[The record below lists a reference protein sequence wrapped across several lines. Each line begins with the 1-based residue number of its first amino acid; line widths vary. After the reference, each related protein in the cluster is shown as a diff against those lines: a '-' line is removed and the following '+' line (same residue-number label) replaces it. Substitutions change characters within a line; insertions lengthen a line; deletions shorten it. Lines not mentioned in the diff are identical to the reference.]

1 MAGKSLEQVI
11 KEKIENLSS
20 KTEMT
25 EEKQI
30 EEEIEEAKEE
40 EVTAEIEEKKD
51 ETKEDSKSAKKETK
65 KEMDHDDED
74 DDEDDEDDDEV
85 KKEFKA
91 DDGTS
96 EVPDGKKMKKAKM
109 KGETKKEETK
119 EEPKK
124 ESKSYEDIEI
134 DVKDDVE
141 ALTSGED
148 MSDEFKKKAATIFEA
163 AVKSKVTEIA
173 KSIEKDLDEKYSK
186 QAETDKQE
194 IVDNVDKY
202 LDYVSEQWMKENEL
216 AVETGLKEE
225 ITNNFMTGLKN
236 LFEEHYIDIPDE
248 KIDIISELQS
258 KVEEQEEALNKEIN
272 ESIETK
278 KALVEYKKKDI
289 FNQVT
294 TDLVDT
300 EIEKLK
306 KLSDTVEFEDEDNYR
321 DKLNTIKENYFK
333 KSVSEANDG
342 EKETA
347 GTNKELETT
356 PGNVDSYVQAI
367 TKSIKK

>member
-1 MAGKSLEQVI
+1 MAEKSLEQII
-11 KEKIENLSS
+11 KEKMDKISS
-20 KTEMT
+20 KAEVNEEVVDEEET
-25 EEKQI
+25 EELI
-30 EEEIEEAKEE
+30 ETAKEE
-40 EVTAEIEEKKD
+40 MKKDLEEKKV
-51 ETKEDSKSAKKETK
+51 KED
-65 KEMDHDDED
+65 DHEEDDEED
-74 DDEDDEDDDEV
+74 DDEEMESKSKKENKKVKEDEDEEDDDDEEMESKS
-85 KKEFKA
+85 KKENKN
-91 DDGTS
+91 
-96 EVPDGKKMKKAKM
+96 KK
-109 KGETKKEETK
+109 ETK

-141 ALTSGED
+141 ALTSGDD

-163 AVKSKVTEIA
+163 AVKAKVIDVVKA
-173 KSIEKDLDEKYSK
+173 MEKDLEEKYSK

-216 AVETGLKEE
+216 AVEVGLKEE

-248 KIDIISELQS
+248 KIDLISELQS

-278 KALVEYKKKDI
+278 KELVEYKKKDI
-289 FNQVT
+289 FNQIT

-306 KLSDTVEFEDEDNYR
+306 KLSDTVEFEDSENYKE
-321 DKLNTIKENYFK
+321 KLNTIKENYFK
-333 KSVSEANDG
+333 KSTSETTDS
-342 EKETA
+342 KETA
-347 GTNKELETT
+347 GTNKEIQDNKTS
-356 PGNVDSYVQAI
+356 VDSYVQAI

>member
-1 MAGKSLEQVI
+1 M
-11 KEKIENLSS
+11 
-20 KTEMT
+20 
-25 EEKQI
+25 
-30 EEEIEEAKEE
+30 
-40 EVTAEIEEKKD
+40 
-51 ETKEDSKSAKKETK
+51 
-65 KEMDHDDED
+65 
-74 DDEDDEDDDEV
+74 
-85 KKEFKA
+85 
-91 DDGTS
+91 
-96 EVPDGKKMKKAKM
+96 
-109 KGETKKEETK
+109 
-119 EEPKK
+119 
-124 ESKSYEDIEI
+124 
-134 DVKDDVE
+134 
-141 ALTSGED
+141 
-148 MSDEFKKKAATIFEA
+148 
-163 AVKSKVTEIA
+163 
-173 KSIEKDLDEKYSK
+173 
-186 QAETDKQE
+186 
-194 IVDNVDKY
+194 
-202 LDYVSEQWMKENEL
+202 

-333 KSVSEANDG
+333 KSVSEVNDG

>member
-1 MAGKSLEQVI
+1 MAEKSLEQII
-11 KEKIENLSS
+11 KEKMDKISS
-20 KTEMT
+20 KAEVNEEVVDEEET
-25 EEKQI
+25 EELI
-30 EEEIEEAKEE
+30 ETAKEE
-40 EVTAEIEEKKD
+40 MKKDLEEKKV
-51 ETKEDSKSAKKETK
+51 KED
-65 KEMDHDDED
+65 DHEEDDEED
-74 DDEDDEDDDEV
+74 DDEEMESKS
-85 KKEFKA
+85 KKENKN
-91 DDGTS
+91 
-96 EVPDGKKMKKAKM
+96 KK
-109 KGETKKEETK
+109 ETK

-141 ALTSGED
+141 ALTSGDD

-163 AVKSKVTEIA
+163 AVKAKVIDVVKA
-173 KSIEKDLDEKYSK
+173 MEKDLEEKYSK

-216 AVETGLKEE
+216 AVEVGLKEE

-248 KIDIISELQS
+248 KIDLISELQS
-258 KVEEQEEALNKEIN
+258 KVEEQEDALNKEIN

-278 KALVEYKKKDI
+278 KELVEYKKKDI
-289 FNQVT
+289 FNQIT

-306 KLSDTVEFEDEDNYR
+306 KLSDTVEFEDSENYKE
-321 DKLNTIKENYFK
+321 KLNTIKENYFK
-333 KSVSEANDG
+333 KSTSETTDS
-342 EKETA
+342 KETA
-347 GTNKELETT
+347 GTNKEIQDNKTS
-356 PGNVDSYVQAI
+356 VDSYVQAI

>member
-1 MAGKSLEQVI
+1 MAEKSLEQII
-11 KEKIENLSS
+11 KEKMDKISS
-20 KTEMT
+20 KTEVT
-25 EEKQI
+25 EEVVA
-30 EEEIEEAKEE
+30 EEETEELVETAKEE
-40 EVTAEIEEKKD
+40 MKKDLEEKKV
-51 ETKEDSKSAKKETK
+51 KED
-65 KEMDHDDED
+65 DHE
-74 DDEDDEDDDEV
+74 DEDDEEEMESKSKKENKKVKEDDHEDMDDDDDDDEEEMESKS
-85 KKEFKA
+85 KKENKN
-91 DDGTS
+91 
-96 EVPDGKKMKKAKM
+96 KK
-109 KGETKKEETK
+109 ETK

-141 ALTSGED
+141 ALTSGDD

-163 AVKSKVTEIA
+163 AVKAKVIDVVKA
-173 KSIEKDLDEKYSK
+173 MEKDLEEKYSK

-216 AVETGLKEE
+216 AVEVGLKEE

-248 KIDIISELQS
+248 KIDLISELQS

-278 KALVEYKKKDI
+278 KELVEYKKKDI
-289 FNQVT
+289 FNQIT

-306 KLSDTVEFEDEDNYR
+306 KLSDTVEFEDSENYKE
-321 DKLNTIKENYFK
+321 KLNTIKENYFK
-333 KSVSEANDG
+333 KSTSETTDS
-342 EKETA
+342 KETA
-347 GTNKELETT
+347 GTNKEIQENKTS
-356 PGNVDSYVQAI
+356 VDSYVQAI

>member
-1 MAGKSLEQVI
+1 MAEKSLEQII
-11 KEKIENLSS
+11 KEKMDKISS
-20 KTEMT
+20 KAEVNEEVVDEEET
-25 EEKQI
+25 EELI
-30 EEEIEEAKEE
+30 ETAKEE
-40 EVTAEIEEKKD
+40 MKKDLEEKKV
-51 ETKEDSKSAKKETK
+51 KED
-65 KEMDHDDED
+65 DHEEDDEED
-74 DDEDDEDDDEV
+74 DDEEMESKS
-85 KKEFKA
+85 KKENKN
-91 DDGTS
+91 
-96 EVPDGKKMKKAKM
+96 KK
-109 KGETKKEETK
+109 ETK

-141 ALTSGED
+141 ALTSGDD

-163 AVKSKVTEIA
+163 AVKAKVIDVVKA
-173 KSIEKDLDEKYSK
+173 MEKDLEEKYSK

-216 AVETGLKEE
+216 AVEVGLKEE

-248 KIDIISELQS
+248 KIDLISELQS

-278 KALVEYKKKDI
+278 KELVEYKKKDI
-289 FNQVT
+289 FNQIT

-306 KLSDTVEFEDEDNYR
+306 KLSDTVEFEDSENYKE
-321 DKLNTIKENYFK
+321 KLNTIKENYFK
-333 KSVSEANDG
+333 KSTSETTDS
-342 EKETA
+342 KETA
-347 GTNKELETT
+347 GTNKEIQDNKTS
-356 PGNVDSYVQAI
+356 VDSYVQAI